1 MKETKDKFIKM
12 PEYPGG
18 VKAIQSFIIAN
29 LKYPTEA
36 FANKIEATV
45 HIHYVLDAKGNV
57 MEAKCIGNPGH
68 GLDEEAIRVVKL
80 LKYSPARNR
89 KLRITFNKKIDIHF
103 RLPATKIEDA
113 TDIPSIPESPNQFN
127 YSVVASTQ
135 VLDKPKK
142 QSFSY
147 SINI

>member
-18 VKAIQSFIIAN
+18 VKAIQAFIIAN
-29 LKYPTEA
+29 LKYPPEA

-45 HIHYVLDAKGNV
+45 HIHYVLDAKGTV
-57 MEAKCIGNPGH
+57 MEAKCIGNPGY

-80 LKYSPARNR
+80 LKYSSAKNR

-103 RLPATKIEDA
+103 RLPKSIE
-113 TDIPSIPESPNQFN
+113 PES
-127 YSVVASTQ
+127 
-135 VLDKPKK
+135 
-142 QSFSY
+142 
-147 SINI
+147 SINIPIDPVQNTVNYTFIKSEKKQEQNKKLVFTYSIQI

>member
-18 VKAIQSFIIAN
+18 VKAIQAFIIAN
-29 LKYPTEA
+29 LKYPPEA

-45 HIHYVLDAKGNV
+45 HIHYVLDAKGTV
-57 MEAKCIGNPGH
+57 MEAKCIGNPGY

-80 LKYSPARNR
+80 LKYSTAKNR

-103 RLPATKIEDA
+103 RMPKSIEQE
-113 TDIPSIPESPNQFN
+113 IPLNVPNVLEQNTVN
-127 YSVVASTQ
+127 YSFVETE
-135 VLDKPKK
+135 KK
-142 QSFSY
+142 LEQSKKIVFTY
-147 SINI
+147 SIQI